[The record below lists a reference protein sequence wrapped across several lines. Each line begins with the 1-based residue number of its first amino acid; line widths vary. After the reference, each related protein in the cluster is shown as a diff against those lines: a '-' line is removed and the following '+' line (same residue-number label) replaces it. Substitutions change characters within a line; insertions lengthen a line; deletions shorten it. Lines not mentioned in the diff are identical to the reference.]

1 MNPSSK
7 NVPLT
12 DTQILANNSTNVNL
26 TVNQFCLVPNR
37 ITVTYNQCP
46 ATYSTA
52 VTDTDNPSCV
62 VINPSTVPYNQCPAT
77 YSTAGINTD
86 NTFTVENNHSTVTYN
101 QCPATYSTAGTNTDN
116 TDTVEINHST
126 VTYNQCPATYSTAGT
141 NTDNTDTVEINHST
155 VTYNQCPATY
165 STAGTNTDNQ
175 SIRLLREEQNE
186 IGSNNSSIKK
196 SLDKKR
202 EAEASQQNLTNT
214 AKTMNNNLNLP
225 VCQCSRHHC
234 KTIKRD
240 MRRLQKH
247 CNQRIQKLESSV
259 KEISDRMDRSTYT
272 QITGTFSAVVLLFV
286 LYACRGKSRKRVSVR

>member
-86 NTFTVENNHSTVTYN
+86 NTFTVEN
-101 QCPATYSTAGTNTDN
+101 
-116 TDTVEINHST
+116 NHST